1 MNKKLK
7 QRILKF
13 IPLGHRYI
21 EYPVT
26 REQERLVLSEQK
38 EETYRLYKLGSSWS
52 GEKGDLFLG
61 REGSPI
67 TSVVKTDP
75 DGGEQWMGLMDFL
88 REIWGQK
95 QLNSLPEELAG
106 PLRDNWMVEVTVA
119 PAEVDG
125 EAQPFLDVITANELL
140 FESNLVQAAAVGKA
154 TEEVSKIA
162 QIMAFLMPFA
172 IGAFF
177 MYFIVKQGII

>member
-1 MNKKLK
+1 
-7 QRILKF
+7 
-13 IPLGHRYI
+13 
-21 EYPVT
+21 
-26 REQERLVLSEQK
+26 
-38 EETYRLYKLGSSWS
+38 
-52 GEKGDLFLG
+52 
-61 REGSPI
+61 
-67 TSVVKTDP
+67 
-75 DGGEQWMGLMDFL
+75 MGLMDFL